1 MKKTISIL
9 MCFLAVVL
17 IGIGVCQES
26 NNQILTYGNL
36 EKTYCDTFMVPDR
49 DEICDPD
56 ILFQI
61 LLKTARESSA
71 NIIRTSLSDGE
82 KEGAYELV
90 KYVLIQSEN
99 SQYLR
104 SYEMQS
110 GTMLTTE
117 DTMNA
122 NSIVFVS
129 TKDIGEAEQVGRIK
143 SHMLHMDVTVRP
155 LSALFDYSKA
165 NGLYYVE
172 LTGNA
177 TIEDFQ
183 NALHENILEYTG
195 IDVDVSELEGQQST
209 VGIPYMDLTQYYIV
223 LGFVILLFILLVFY
237 YLLKKRRDV
246 AIMRLMGTK
255 DFSIWKKM
263 FAEPIAVFPVVI
275 ILLTILVSVIM
286 NDWSYGVGRV
296 TSLLLFYVLTV
307 LFFGVAYKLATRKL
321 IFSSAL
327 KGQNYTTGI
336 LALQTIA
343 EIICLVFILYSGAS
357 AFVALGNIQQSMNQY
372 HSWAVAEDYGVFY
385 PLKIGNEQTA
395 EEADH
400 RDAVIGN
407 ELYHELNERGALLID
422 ASQFEDGYLEV
433 NAGYIS
439 AAYEQ
444 SIKVNPNYLQAFTVL
459 DEYGAEVLI
468 DESESA
474 LILLVPETEK
484 ENEEDI
490 IDYYSNQQLSF
501 RDIDSDVYGIETDPV
516 DNQEIRIIWTQSGQ
530 HIFTFNTSANVDIE
544 GITDPILVVYTEGNS
559 YVCQRIGVLGK
570 GNPDPLKVKLIG
582 TSKETYD
589 SLNSILKELDLD
601 DNLTA
606 LISVNDQAQET
617 LTVMRANLMIAL
629 RLLAVLLIMMVYLI
643 YQSTYLVFEKHKK
656 EYAVKQLFGMRWNK
670 IYGKQCAV
678 KIALIVAIIVVYAIF
693 IKLGGISYIL
703 LAAGLMIGIQLIVMS
718 LCITRQLRTKR
729 SDIMKGV

>member
-1 MKKTISIL
+1 MKKFITIL
-9 MCFLAVVL
+9 MCILAVIL
-17 IGIGVCQES
+17 IGISVCQES

-49 DEICDPD
+49 NEICDPD
-56 ILFQI
+56 VLFQI
-61 LLKTARESSA
+61 LSKTARESSA

-82 KEGAYELV
+82 SEGSYELV
-90 KYVLIQSEN
+90 KYVLLQSDN
-99 SQYLR
+99 SQYVR

-110 GTMLTTE
+110 GTMLKTE

-129 TKDIGEAEQVGRIK
+129 TKVTGEAEQVGTIQ

-155 LSALFDYSKA
+155 LSALFDNSKA

-172 LTGNA
+172 ITGDA
-177 TIEDFQ
+177 TLEDFQ
-183 NALHENILEYTG
+183 NALHENIFEYTG
-195 IDVDVSELEGQQST
+195 IDVDLSELKEHQST

-223 LGFVILLFILLVFY
+223 FGFVILLFILLIFY

-255 DFSIWKKM
+255 DFSIWKKI
-263 FAEPIAVFPVVI
+263 FAEAIVVFPVVI
-275 ILLTILVSVIM
+275 ILITVLVSVIM
-286 NDWSYGVGRV
+286 NDWDYGIGRI

-307 LFFGVAYKLATRKL
+307 LFFWLAYKLATRNL

-327 KGQNYTTGI
+327 KGQDYTSGI
-336 LALQTIA
+336 LALQIIA
-343 EIICLVFILYSGAS
+343 EVICIVFILYSGAS
-357 AFVALGNIQQSMNQY
+357 AFVDFCNIQQSMNQY
-372 HSWAVAEDYGVFY
+372 HSWGVAENYGVFY

-407 ELYHELNERGALLID
+407 QLYHELNERGALLID
-422 ASQFEDGYLEV
+422 DSQFEDGYLKV

-439 AAYEQ
+439 TAYEQ

-459 DEYGAEVLI
+459 DEYGEEILI
-468 DESESA
+468 DENEST
-474 LILLVPETEK
+474 LILLVPETKK

-490 IDYYSNQQLSF
+490 INYYSNQQLSF
-501 RDIDSDVYGIETDPV
+501 RDIDRDIYGIEADAPK
-516 DNQEIRIIWTQSGQ
+516 NQGIRIIWTQPEQ
-530 HIFTFNTSANVDIE
+530 HIFTFNASANVDIE
-544 GITDPILVVYTEGNS
+544 GITDPILMVCTESNS
-559 YVCQRIGVLGK
+559 CVCQRIGVLGK
-570 GNPDPLKVKLIG
+570 GNSDPLKVKLIG
-582 TSKETYD
+582 SSKETFD
-589 SLNSILKELDLD
+589 ALSSILRELDLD

-606 LISVNDQAQET
+606 LISVNDQARET
-617 LTVMRANLMIAL
+617 LTVMKANLVIAL

-656 EYAVKQLFGMRWNK
+656 EYTVKQIFGIRWNK
-670 IYGKQCAV
+670 IYGKQCSM
-678 KIALIVAIIVVYAIF
+678 KIALIVAITMGYAIF

-703 LAAGLMIGIQLIVMS
+703 LAAVLMIGIQVVVMS
-718 LCITRQLRTKR
+718 LCISRQLRTKR

>member
-1 MKKTISIL
+1 MKKFITIL
-9 MCFLAVVL
+9 MCILAVIL
-17 IGIGVCQES
+17 IGISVCQES

-49 DEICDPD
+49 DEICDPEV
-56 ILFQI
+56 LFQI
-61 LLKTARESSA
+61 LSKTARESSA

-82 KEGAYELV
+82 REGSYEIV
-90 KYVLIQSEN
+90 KYVLIQSDN
-99 SQYLR
+99 SQYFR
-104 SYEMQS
+104 SFEMQS
-110 GTMLTTE
+110 GSMLTTE
-117 DTMNA
+117 DTTNV
-122 NSIVFVS
+122 NYIGFVS
-129 TKDIGEAEQVGRIK
+129 TKATGEAEQVGKIQ

-155 LSALFDYSKA
+155 LSALFHYSKA

-172 LTGNA
+172 LAGNA

-223 LGFVILLFILLVFY
+223 LGFAILLFILLVFY

-255 DFSIWKKM
+255 DLSIWKKM
-263 FAEPIAVFPVVI
+263 FVESIAVFTVFI

-296 TSLLLFYVLTV
+296 TWLLTFYVLTI
-307 LFFGVAYKLATRKL
+307 LFFGLAYILVTRKF

-327 KGQNYTTGI
+327 KGQNYTSGI

-343 EIICLVFILYSGAS
+343 EIVCIVFILYFGAS
-357 AFVALGNIQQSMNQY
+357 AFVDLGNIQQSMKQY

-385 PLKIGNEQTA
+385 PLKSGNEQTE

-407 ELYHELNERGALLID
+407 QLYHELNKRGALLID

-433 NAGYIS
+433 NAGHIS

-459 DEYGAEVLI
+459 DKYGEAVSI
-468 DESESA
+468 DESESE

-484 ENEEDI
+484 ENEKDI
-490 IDYYSNQQLSF
+490 INYYSNQQLLS
-501 RDIDSDVYGIETDPV
+501 RDVDRDVYGIEADASE
-516 DNQEIRIIWTQSGQ
+516 NQRIRIIWTQPEQ
-530 HIFTFNTSANVDIE
+530 HIFTFNASANVDIE
-544 GITDPILVVYTEGNS
+544 GITDPILEVCTESNS
-559 YVCQRIGVLGK
+559 CVCERIGVLGK
-570 GNPDPLKVKLIG
+570 GNSDPLKVKLTG
-582 TSKETYD
+582 SSKETFD
-589 SLNSILKELDLD
+589 SLSSILRKLDLD

-606 LISVNDQAQET
+606 LISVNDQARET
-617 LTVMRANLMIAL
+617 LTVMKANLMLAL
-629 RLLAVLLIMMVYLI
+629 RLIAVLLMTIIYLI

-656 EYAVKQLFGMRWNK
+656 EYTVKQIFGIRWNK
-670 IYGKQCAV
+670 IYGKQCSM
-678 KIALIVAIIVVYAIF
+678 KIALIVAITIGYAIF

-703 LAAGLMIGIQLIVMS
+703 LAAGLMIGIQVVVMS
-718 LCITRQLRTKR
+718 LCISRQLRTKR